1 MGTMAEDDVNEH
13 HSAQL
18 VSYMKFAKYQ
28 RGQCI
33 KSVKAAVQDTKEVR
47 LNDDTYTLDEVD
59 EVIEAVTESVASEVE
74 TELINTAHTNIL
86 LLRQL
91 FSQAEKWHLNL
102 DTDTSELENRDLL
115 EAVKKWEERE
125 FTGGKIDTALKEKKK
140 LAPLNEGGP
149 TQLLQIQIQ
158 KLEQENQALKLRIKT
173 VEGQATDI
181 LQSKLGLKMEL
192 ENLQKKAMDET
203 PLVIK
208 EDNSMEM
215 EKLSEQVEAARQELL
230 AEKQLSEKSQK
241 DMESDLISTKHRYL
255 EVQHQ
260 LELSEKELEKKF
272 SQTGAYKNL
281 KKMLSSKNE
290 TIKELRRK
298 LNQYEPNADDL
309 KEED

>member
-1 MGTMAEDDVNEH
+1 
-13 HSAQL
+13 
-18 VSYMKFAKYQ
+18 MKFAKYQ

-59 EVIEAVTESVASEVE
+59 EVIEAVTESVTSEVE
-74 TELINTAHTNIL
+74 NELINTAHTNIL

-125 FTGGKIDTALKEKKK
+125 FSGAKLDTSLKEKKK

-173 VEGQATDI
+173 VETESAR
-181 LQSKLGLKMEL
+181 
-192 ENLQKKAMDET
+192 LQK
-203 PLVIK
+203 
-208 EDNSMEM
+208 
-215 EKLSEQVEAARQELL
+215 LSVE
-230 AEKQLSEKSQK
+230 
-241 DMESDLISTKHRYL
+241 
-255 EVQHQ
+255 
-260 LELSEKELEKKF
+260 F
-272 SQTGAYKNL
+272 SG
-281 KKMLSSKNE
+281 
-290 TIKELRRK
+290 
-298 LNQYEPNADDL
+298 
-309 KEED
+309 

>member
-1 MGTMAEDDVNEH
+1 MGGQHPLPGCDTHTFTAMAEEEVNEH

-18 VSYMKFAKYQ
+18 VSYIKFAKYQ

-33 KSVKAAVQDTKEVR
+33 KSVKAAVQDTREVR
-47 LNDDTYTLDEVD
+47 LNDDTYTLDEVE
-59 EVIEAVTESVASEVE
+59 EVIEAVSGSVSSEVE

-125 FTGGKIDTALKEKKK
+125 FSGAKIDTALKEKKK

-192 ENLQKKAMDET
+192 ENLQKKALEEK
-203 PLVIK
+203 PVPII

-215 EKLSEQVEAARQELL
+215 EKLSEQVKAVKQELL

-241 DMESDLISTKHRYL
+241 DL
-255 EVQHQ
+255 E
-260 LELSEKELEKKF
+260 
-272 SQTGAYKNL
+272 
-281 KKMLSSKNE
+281 
-290 TIKELRRK
+290 
-298 LNQYEPNADDL
+298 
-309 KEED
+309 

>member
-1 MGTMAEDDVNEH
+1 
-13 HSAQL
+13 
-18 VSYMKFAKYQ
+18 MKFAKYQ

-33 KSVKAAVQDTKEVR
+33 KSVRAAVQDTKEVR

-59 EVIEAVTESVASEVE
+59 EVIEAVTESVTSEVE
-74 TELINTAHTNIL
+74 TELINSAHTNIL

-125 FTGGKIDTALKEKKK
+125 FSGAKIDTALKEKKK

-173 VEGQATDI
+173 VESPSRHCSGEFLYFPCFKVEGQATDI

-192 ENLQKKAMDET
+192 ENLQKKALDER
-203 PLVIK
+203 PLVIT

-215 EKLSEQVEAARQELL
+215 EKV
-230 AEKQLSEKSQK
+230 
-241 DMESDLISTKHRYL
+241 
-255 EVQHQ
+255 
-260 LELSEKELEKKF
+260 
-272 SQTGAYKNL
+272 
-281 KKMLSSKNE
+281 
-290 TIKELRRK
+290 
-298 LNQYEPNADDL
+298 
-309 KEED
+309 

>member
-1 MGTMAEDDVNEH
+1 
-13 HSAQL
+13 
-18 VSYMKFAKYQ
+18 MKFAKYQ
-28 RGQCI
+28 RGQCV

-59 EVIEAVTESVASEVE
+59 EVIEAVTESVTSEVE
-74 TELINTAHTNIL
+74 NELINSAHTNVL

-91 FSQAEKWHLNL
+91 FTQAEKWHLNL

-125 FTGGKIDTALKEKKK
+125 FSGAKIDTALKEKKK

-173 VEGQATDI
+173 VKSQLLKARQLVYLKCFKVEGQATDI

-192 ENLQKKAMDET
+192 ENLQKKALDQT
-203 PLVIK
+203 PLVVK

-215 EKLSEQVEAARQELL
+215 EKVCN
-230 AEKQLSEKSQK
+230 
-241 DMESDLISTKHRYL
+241 Y
-255 EVQHQ
+255 
-260 LELSEKELEKKF
+260 
-272 SQTGAYKNL
+272 
-281 KKMLSSKNE
+281 
-290 TIKELRRK
+290 
-298 LNQYEPNADDL
+298 
-309 KEED
+309 

>member
-1 MGTMAEDDVNEH
+1 
-13 HSAQL
+13 
-18 VSYMKFAKYQ
+18 MKFAKYQ

-59 EVIEAVTESVASEVE
+59 EVIEAVTESVTSEVE
-74 TELINTAHTNIL
+74 NELINTAHTNIL

-125 FTGGKIDTALKEKKK
+125 FSGGKIDTALKEKKK

-173 VEGQATDI
+173 VESQHHSHSCGGEFLYMKFLKVEGQATDI

-192 ENLQKKAMDET
+192 ENLQKKAMDEA

-208 EDNSMEM
+208 QDNSMEM
-215 EKLSEQVEAARQELL
+215 EKV
-230 AEKQLSEKSQK
+230 
-241 DMESDLISTKHRYL
+241 
-255 EVQHQ
+255 
-260 LELSEKELEKKF
+260 
-272 SQTGAYKNL
+272 
-281 KKMLSSKNE
+281 
-290 TIKELRRK
+290 
-298 LNQYEPNADDL
+298 
-309 KEED
+309 